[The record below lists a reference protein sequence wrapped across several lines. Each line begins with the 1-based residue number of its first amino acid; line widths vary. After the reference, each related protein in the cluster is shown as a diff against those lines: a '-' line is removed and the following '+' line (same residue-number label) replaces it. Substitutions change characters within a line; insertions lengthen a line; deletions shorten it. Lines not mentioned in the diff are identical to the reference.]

1 MAVTTT
7 ASFVIAAV
15 NATQTVDVTDTSPLP
30 QNTVFTISDDTNAVV
45 FQVQSLTSGT
55 VFVIETLVVLAGA
68 TGNTM
73 GAGANCTFASTP
85 LSALPTNSSPAG
97 SDLMY
102 VVQSGA
108 SKSVTVASEMAAYVD
123 KTSTQAIG
131 GAKTFSS
138 PPVMSGAD
146 ITAASIPDSAL
157 ATAYVESL
165 TAGTGV
171 TLGGNPGGKRRRR
184 LFAACCISGATLCAQ
199 WSCALVQDGR
209 GQRHDDDR

>member
-1 MAVTTT
+1 
-7 ASFVIAAV
+7 
-15 NATQTVDVTDTSPLP
+15 
-30 QNTVFTISDDTNAVV
+30 
-45 FQVQSLTSGT
+45 
-55 VFVIETLVVLAGA
+55 
-68 TGNTM
+68 
-73 GAGANCTFASTP
+73 
-85 LSALPTNSSPAG
+85 
-97 SDLMY
+97 MY